1 MSSLRRLLTCVSLI
15 AAAVSGEDTIGA
27 QANQHWVCTGCGGER
42 LQAIDVFGAIRQAV
56 HREER
61 TAFVAIDMSWLDDLL
76 LPSASVR
83 VLVVEAKNLANTVL
97 PSLEPNSGFTYR
109 VVVSEAPEGI
119 NVEHRHY
126 HRRRSQHYLD
136 PPPESALIFDG
147 TTVDAFLTHNP
158 CWLPLS
164 EPIRATHGRLSSV
177 GSRRRLSASP
187 SSKPLRLLVLVEMPN
202 KPLQTTCL
210 LFKYITQ
217 KQFPTTCSYDK
228 SSMALHELS
237 NIGFAHTVIHL
248 THSFINNLLA
258 HGRINILPRA
268 DPYYSRQFMVT
279 DPRTGVKGLS
289 NSGWSWADPLS
300 CAPDTYLHDPWA
312 CNFLSV
318 SNCSDRFKSAHLTP
332 EPLTAWF
339 TPSAPLRA
347 LGITDDARK
356 AAGDSPEMNEEQ
368 WAQSRA
374 YAFMQRPNAYLR
386 LLIRT
391 SLRNVAALISSS
403 SSAAPSADFASF
415 SSSSSS
421 LGAFMSPCLTMHVRH
436 SDLFLEQH
444 RVAFGIDRSFDA
456 HVQQARNL
464 TRPLGLHK
472 IFLATDNATIY
483 EVAQQLYPEFT
494 WLLQRRPV
502 RRHTVM
508 FGQFTEQY
516 TTAAQNFSL
525 QDRSGQAVIVGV
537 GRVGG
542 GNREK
547 QQQQQQQQD
556 EAVSESPSATLSHIL
571 ADWRAASYCSAMI
584 GAFDSGLAAEM
595 MRTMCGLGR
604 GRGRCPPSI
613 DLRCTKQ
620 QPGK

>member
-1 MSSLRRLLTCVSLI
+1 M
-15 AAAVSGEDTIGA
+15 
-27 QANQHWVCTGCGGER
+27 ER
-42 LQAIDVFGAIRQAV
+42 LQATDVFGAIRQAV

-61 TAFVAIDMSWLDDLL
+61 SAFVALDMSWLDDLL
-76 LPSASVR
+76 LPSASVH
-83 VLVVEAKNLANTVL
+83 VHVVDAKNLASTIL
-97 PSLEPNSGFTYR
+97 PSLEPKSGSTYR
-109 VVVSEAPEGI
+109 VVVSEAPEGV
-119 NVEHRHY
+119 NVEHRHF

-136 PPPESALIFDG
+136 PPPESALVFDS
-147 TTVDAFLTHNP
+147 TTVDAFLTRNP

-177 GSRRRLSASP
+177 GSRRRLSVTP
-187 SSKPLRLLVLVEMPN
+187 SKPLRLLILVEMPN

-217 KQFPTTCSYDK
+217 KQFPTTCSYDN

-248 THSFINNLLA
+248 THSFVNNLFS

-268 DPYYSRQFMVT
+268 DPYLSRQFMVT
-279 DPRTGVKGLS
+279 DPLTGVKGLS
-289 NSGWSWADPLS
+289 NSGWSWADSQTCP
-300 CAPDTYLHDPWA
+300 PDTYLHDPWA

-318 SNCSDRFKSAHLTP
+318 SNCSDRFKSAHLVP

-356 AAGDSPEMNEEQ
+356 AAGDSPEINEEQ

-374 YAFMQRPNAYLR
+374 YAYMQRPNAYLR

-391 SLRNVAALISSS
+391 SLRNVAALASSS
-403 SSAAPSADFASF
+403 SSPSSSSSSIDF
-415 SSSSSS
+415 SSSSSSSSFSSSS
-421 LGAFMSPCLTMHVRH
+421 LGAFMSPCLAMHVRH

-456 HVQQARNL
+456 HVQQVRNL

-483 EVAQQLYPEFT
+483 DVAQQLYPEFT

-502 RRHTVM
+502 RRRTVM

-516 TTAAQNFSL
+516 TTAALNYSAEE
-525 QDRSGQAVIVGV
+525 RSGQAVIVGV

-542 GNREK
+542 GNRDK
-547 QQQQQQQQD
+547 QQQQQKE

-571 ADWRAASYCSAMI
+571 ADWRAASYCSAMV
-584 GAFDSGLAAEM
+584 GAFDSGFAAEM
-595 MRTMCGLGR
+595 MRTMCWLGR
-604 GRGRCPPSI
+604 GRGTCPPSI
-613 DLRCTKQ
+613 DLRSTKQ
-620 QPGK
+620 QQAQPVGK